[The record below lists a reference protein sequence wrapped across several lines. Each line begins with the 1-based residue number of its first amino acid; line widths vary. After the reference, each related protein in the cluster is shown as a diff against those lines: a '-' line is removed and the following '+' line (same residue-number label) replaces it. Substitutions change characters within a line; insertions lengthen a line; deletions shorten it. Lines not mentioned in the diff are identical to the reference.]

1 MGKWVQTS
9 RAETDYEHC
18 REAAMPLKT
27 VATQLLEKA
36 GADVGKLVDLLVCDA
51 AAELTR
57 IVNQ

>member
-9 RAETDYEHC
+9 LAETDYEHC

-36 GADVGKLVDLLVCDA
+36 GVDVGKLVDLLDRDA
-51 AAELTR
+51 AAKLTR
-57 IVNQ
+57 IVN

>member
-9 RAETDYEHC
+9 LAETDYEHC

-27 VATQLLEKA
+27 VVTQLLGKA
-36 GADVGKLVDLLVCDA
+36 GVDAGKPVDLLVRDA

-57 IVNQ
+57 IMNQ